1 MAFFLLLDG
10 GVAEFIRRVIRI
22 DSGLLKSS
30 VMLFLS
36 RDNRAG

>member
-30 VMLFLS
+30 VNLFLS

>member
-1 MAFFLLLDG
+1 MALFLLRDG

-30 VMLFLS
+30 VKLFLS

>member
-30 VMLFLS
+30 VKLFLS

>member
-30 VMLFLS
+30 VKLFLS
-36 RDNRAG
+36 RDNRAC

>member
-22 DSGLLKSS
+22 DSGLLTSS
-30 VMLFLS
+30 VKLFLS

>member
-30 VMLFLS
+30 VKLFLS
-36 RDNRAG
+36 SDNRAG